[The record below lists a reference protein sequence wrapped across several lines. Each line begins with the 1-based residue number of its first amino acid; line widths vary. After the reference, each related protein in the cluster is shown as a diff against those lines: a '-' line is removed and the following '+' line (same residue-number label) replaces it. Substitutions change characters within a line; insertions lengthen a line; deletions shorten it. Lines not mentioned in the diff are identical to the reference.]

1 MQKYK
6 LHIKTCNKYLYSN
19 IILLKNRMI
28 IVNKY
33 FILMGDIKDSRKENP
48 ERLSSIM
55 MEMII
60 HAEEKF
66 NEDRL
71 SKLEIK
77 IGDDF
82 QVVMK
87 DIHSLLDILLYLD
100 IYLKKNN
107 IECRFTLGY
116 GTISG
121 NINKYKHSEM
131 IGSGLTNVNE
141 ILNKKDK
148 KYSFYIEDE
157 IYKTIL
163 LNIIGL
169 LLEDCLSN
177 LTKKQI
183 EFLYNKIVMDKDFAE
198 IERIM
203 GVKQRAV
210 YDYSKRSKYL
220 LIMDVFEKIEFSFMD
235 NIKSLENIYL
245 KGLRLDKG
253 IYFE

>member
-1 MQKYK
+1 M
-6 LHIKTCNKYLYSN
+6 
-19 IILLKNRMI
+19 
-28 IVNKY
+28 NKY
-33 FILMGDIKDSRKENP
+33 FILMGDIKNSRKENS
-48 ERLSSIM
+48 ERLSNIM
-55 MEMII
+55 MEVIS
-60 HAEEKF
+60 HAEQKF
-66 NEDRL
+66 NNDRL

-77 IGDDF
+77 VGDDF

-87 DIHSLLDILLYLD
+87 DINSLLNILLYLD

-116 GTISG
+116 GRISG
-121 NINKYKHSEM
+121 NINKDGHSEM
-131 IGSGLTNVNE
+131 IGSGLTNINE
-141 ILNKKDK
+141 ILNKKYK

-183 EFLYNKIVMDKDFAE
+183 EFLYHRIVMNKDLNE
-198 IERIM
+198 IEKIM
-203 GVKQRAV
+203 DVKQRAV
-210 YDYSKRSKYL
+210 YDYYKRSKYF
-220 LIMDVFEKIEFSFMD
+220 LIMNVLEKIELSFMND
-235 NIKSLENIYL
+235 SKILEDIYL
-245 KGLRLDKG
+245 KDLRLDKG

>member
-1 MQKYK
+1 M
-6 LHIKTCNKYLYSN
+6 
-19 IILLKNRMI
+19 
-28 IVNKY
+28 NKY
-33 FILMGDIKDSRKENP
+33 FILMGDIKNSRKENS

-55 MEMII
+55 MEVIS
-60 HAEEKF
+60 HAEQKF
-66 NEDRL
+66 NNDRL

-77 IGDDF
+77 VGDDF

-87 DIHSLLDILLYLD
+87 DINSLLNILLYLD

-107 IECRFTLGY
+107 IECRFALGY

-121 NINKYKHSEM
+121 NINKDGHSEM

-141 ILNKKDK
+141 ILNKKYK

-183 EFLYNKIVMDKDFAE
+183 EFLYHRIVMNKDLNE
-198 IERIM
+198 IEKIM
-203 GVKQRAV
+203 DVKQRAV
-210 YDYSKRSKYL
+210 YDYYKRSKYL
-220 LIMDVFEKIEFSFMD
+220 LIMNVLEKIELSFMND
-235 NIKSLENIYL
+235 SKNLENIYL
-245 KGLRLDKG
+245 KDLRLDKG